1 MPKYSKIIQN
11 SSATTFP
18 PTYLPEGLHQG
29 VIAGAIILIA
39 TGSKIDPKWSK
50 IPKYRQIPRNGI
62 YPKISKIIQSGP
74 NIRPKII

>member
-18 PTYLPEGLHQG
+18 PTYLSDHLHLG
-29 VIAGAIILIA
+29 VIAGAITLMLSDSEIVQKRSILA
-39 TGSKIDPKWSK
+39 
-50 IPKYRQIPRNGI
+50 KYRQIHRKGI